1 MPLLQMQ
8 GTEGT
13 GMRTSGIQGE
23 IRKATRYCL
32 AIALLMGRA
41 VAQANGSTAS
51 QRPTN
56 PEPKVSRR
64 EIVVSIPDRKL
75 ALLEDGQVVKVYKV
89 AVGANV
95 SPSPTGSFEVINRLT
110 QPTYYHPHKV
120 IPPGPDNP
128 LGTRWIGLN
137 KRGFGI
143 HGTNEPRS
151 IGRAA
156 SHGCIR
162 MARRDLEELFR
173 LVRVGDDVQIVGE
186 RDEFT
191 AQIFGGEPATSVA
204 AAPVET
210 ANVAGQF

>member
-1 MPLLQMQ
+1 
-8 GTEGT
+8 
-13 GMRTSGIQGE
+13 MRTGEIQGE
-23 IRKATRYCL
+23 LKRATRYCL
-32 AIALLMGRA
+32 AIALLLGRA
-41 VAQANGSTAS
+41 VAQANGATA
-51 QRPTN
+51 QQPTV
-56 PEPKVSRR
+56 PEPKGSRR

-75 ALLEDGQVVKVYKV
+75 ALVEDGRVLKIYKV
-89 AVGANV
+89 AVGAGV
-95 SPSPTGSFEVINRLT
+95 SPSPTGNFAVVNRLT

-137 KRGFGI
+137 KKGFGI

-151 IGRAA
+151 IGRPA

-173 LVRVGDDVQIVGE
+173 LVRVGDEVQIVGE

-191 AQIFGGEPATSVA
+191 AQIFGGDPATVVA
-204 AAPVET
+204 ATSAET

>member
-1 MPLLQMQ
+1 
-8 GTEGT
+8 
-13 GMRTSGIQGE
+13 MRTGEIQGE
-23 IRKATRYCL
+23 LKKATQYWL
-32 AIALLMGRA
+32 AIALLLGRA
-41 VAQANGSTAS
+41 MAQSNGSAAS
-51 QRPTN
+51 QQPN
-56 PEPKVSRR
+56 IPEPKVSRR
-64 EIVVSIPDRKL
+64 EIIVSIPDRKL

-89 AVGANV
+89 AVGASV
-95 SPSPTGSFEVINRLT
+95 SPSPTGSFEVVNRLER
-110 QPTYYHPHKV
+110 PTYYHPHKV

-162 MARRDLEELFR
+162 MSRRDLEELFR

-186 RDEFT
+186 RDEDT
-191 AQIFGGEPATSVA
+191 AQIFGGEPATTVA
-204 AAPVET
+204 TTAVET
-210 ANVAGQF
+210 ANVSGQF